1 MIWTSGV
8 WTVKPGREDE
18 FISAWAELAVW
29 TKGAFPATQ
38 AWLLRQHEHPE
49 VFMSVGPW
57 PNQGVVDAWRTSEG
71 LRDRLA
77 GIRELVVS
85 FEPRTFDQV
94 VEAT

>member
-8 WTVKPGREDE
+8 WTVKVGREDE

-29 TKGAFPATQ
+29 TKGAFPANQ
-38 AWLLRQHEHPE
+38 AWLLRQREHPE
-49 VFMSVGPW
+49 IFMSVGPW
-57 PNQGVVDAWRTSEG
+57 PSDQAIEEWRASEG

-77 GIRELVVS
+77 RLRELVVT

-94 VEAT
+94 VEAA